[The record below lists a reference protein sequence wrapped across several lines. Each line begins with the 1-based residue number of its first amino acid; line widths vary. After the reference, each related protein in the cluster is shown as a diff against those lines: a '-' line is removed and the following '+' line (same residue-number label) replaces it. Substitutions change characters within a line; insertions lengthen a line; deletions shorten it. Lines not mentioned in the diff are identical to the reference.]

1 MKVKDLVKLLLE
13 CDQEKTVFLWEDSDI
28 SQISTVDELTDR
40 VDLQTNDLAKHDDW
54 LKQTNKEIREGN
66 V

>member
-1 MKVKDLVKLLLE
+1 MKVKDLVKLLLD
-13 CDQEKTVFLWEDSDI
+13 CDQEKTVFLWEDSYI

-40 VDLQTNDLAKHDDW
+40 VDLQTNDLAKHDEW

>member
-1 MKVKDLVKLLLE
+1 MKVRDLVKLLFD
-13 CDQEKTVFLWEDSDI
+13 CDQEKTVFLWEDSYI

-40 VDLQTNDLAKHDDW
+40 VDLQTNDLAKHDEW

>member
-13 CDQEKTVFLWEDSDI
+13 CDQEKTVFLWEDSYI

>member
-13 CDQEKTVFLWEDSDI
+13 CDQEKTVFLWEDSYI

-40 VDLQTNDLAKHDDW
+40 VDLQTNDLAKHDEW